1 MDCESIR
8 ILVYRIEEDSP
19 KHSTAKKIIRLGY
32 AKKIRIRQKKFHYP
46 TLVLEPTSTIPLAP
60 IDKYYNILVIDRSWK
75 KFFEKRNN
83 PIFLGNIMY
92 RRLPFLIA
100 ANPINYG
107 KPYILSSVE
116 AIAASLIISGCKERA
131 IAILRNF
138 KWGEEFIK
146 INKKYFE
153 KYTQARSHEEVKRI
167 EENLLRELSG
177 K

>member
-8 ILVYRIEEDSP
+8 ILVYRIDEDSP
-19 KHSTAKKIIRLGY
+19 KHSTAMKIVRLGY
-32 AKKIRIRQKKFHYP
+32 AKKIHVRQKKFHYP
-46 TLVLEPTSTIPLAP
+46 TLVLEPTSSIPLAP
-60 IDKYYNILVIDRSWK
+60 VDNYYNILVIDRSWK

-83 PIFLGNIMY
+83 PSFSGNILY

-116 AIAASLIISGCKERA
+116 AIAASLIISGCKELA
-131 IAILRNF
+131 FAILRNF

-146 INKKYFE
+146 INRKYLE
-153 KYTQARSHEEVKRI
+153 KYTRARSHEEVKRI
-167 EENLLRELSG
+167 EEGLLRELSR